1 LTESRLPLPNF
12 HFSAVPGVEVEIFPA
27 RKCAG
32 AMVAFPVIQKR
43 HLRASGNGEA
53 GGTPVA
59 ESNLQQ
65 TIERARTARGLQ
77 LENLLHHRSREVL
90 DALLENPGLAEQ
102 HLKIM
107 LARRDLPREVVA
119 VIVQNQQWMKS
130 YPLKV
135 AVLRHPK
142 TPRHLALRLLKFIY
156 PFDLMEI
163 GAAPGVAPDLKRLME
178 DTLLSQR
185 EGMATGQRLSL
196 ARRGSARIAAGLPN
210 DSDGRVIRAALDN
223 PALTEPSVAAA
234 LLVDKSAA
242 ELAVAVM
249 EHSRWSRRR
258 GVKLALLRSK
268 HLSLARFAALLPEV
282 SLGELNELIQDPRL
296 APNIRAYLARL
307 VQRRRTGAATKE
319 V

>member
-1 LTESRLPLPNF
+1 
-12 HFSAVPGVEVEIFPA
+12 
-27 RKCAG
+27 
-32 AMVAFPVIQKR
+32 M
-43 HLRASGNGEA
+43 
-53 GGTPVA
+53 A
-59 ESNLQQ
+59 ETNLQE
-65 TIERARTARGLQ
+65 TIERARTAQGSQ

-90 DALLENPGLAEQ
+90 DTLLENPRLGEQ
-102 HLKIM
+102 HLKVL
-107 LARRDLPREVVA
+107 LARRDLSREVVA
-119 VIVQNQQWMKS
+119 VIAQDQEWMKR

-135 AVLRHPK
+135 AVLKHPK

-163 GAAPGVAPDLKRLME
+163 AATPGVAPDMKRLME

-185 EGMATGQRLSL
+185 EGMPTGQRLTL
-196 ARRGSARIAAGLPN
+196 ARRGSARIAGGLLN

-223 PALTEPSVAAA
+223 PALTEQSVAAA

-249 EHSRWSRRR
+249 EHSRWSQRR

-268 HLSLARFAALLPEV
+268 HLSLARFAAILPDI
-282 SLGELNELIQDPRL
+282 SLGELKVLIEDPRV
-296 APNIRAYLARL
+296 APNIRAYVAKWAKMRRARSMK
-307 VQRRRTGAATKE
+307 KE